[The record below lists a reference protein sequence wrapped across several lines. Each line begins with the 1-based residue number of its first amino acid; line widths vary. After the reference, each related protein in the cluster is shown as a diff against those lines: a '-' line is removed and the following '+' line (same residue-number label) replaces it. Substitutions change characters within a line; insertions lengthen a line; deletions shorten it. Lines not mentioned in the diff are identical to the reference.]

1 MGAFNIK
8 DSWNY
13 YQSLSEDMARTSR
26 YVEPIGQEDVY
37 SIEFS
42 KIIVLSCIELE
53 SVFKALCSKI
63 DGSECKNIAEYQEKI
78 LREFPRIVDAVVT
91 VPRAGTHLQPFA
103 DWKSGGKLS
112 WWKAYTEV
120 KHTRGECF
128 KQASYKNAVSA
139 LSALYVSILYYNQ
152 FTKAGLYTV
161 NDGYLSS
168 GYANSPVSMGRIKS
182 LPDFEE
188 DQA

>member
-13 YQSLSEDMARTSR
+13 YRSLSEDMARTSR

-42 KIIVLSCIELE
+42 KIIVLSCVELE
-53 SVFKALCSKI
+53 SVFKALCSEI
-63 DGSECKNIAEYQEKI
+63 GGSECKNIVQYQKKI
-78 LREFPRIVDAVVT
+78 LGKFPRIVDAVVE
-91 VPRAGTHLQPFA
+91 VPRTGTHLQPFD
-103 DWKSGGKLS
+103 DWKSARKLS
-112 WWKAYTEV
+112 CWKAYTEV

-128 KQASYKNAVSA
+128 KQASYKNALSA
-139 LSALYVSILYYNQ
+139 LSALYVSILYYAQ
-152 FTKAGLYTV
+152 FTNAELDTID
-161 NDGYLSS
+161 DGYLSS
-168 GYANSPVSMGRIKS
+168 DYANAPLCVGRIKK
-182 LPDFEE
+182 LPDFEV